1 MRWFDRASGD
11 GAQRAKFADVSPG
24 QRRIPSWVPG
34 RGVGEV
40 QRTESSLRP
49 PRLPSEF
56 VDAVRHEIGEVARA
70 GHAPEGARRS
80 EYPRHSM
87 PPASVAP
94 PSASGTGA
102 AAAVQ
107 APAPVAPA
115 VYEPDPALFEGI
127 ERAVMEL
134 ATERE
139 RVLSETAGQIAEL
152 AVMIA
157 RRVIGRELTLDPG
170 IVRGLVREGISALGQ
185 HDRVLVRLGEGFAS
199 SRDRLEEDLRAS
211 ESRLEVR
218 FDPALEPYGCVV
230 ETELGQVDES
240 IETRIK
246 TLLAA
251 LRPDAEQ

>member
-34 RGVGEV
+34 RGEV
-40 QRTESSLRP
+40 QRAESSLRP

-56 VDAVRHEIGEVARA
+56 VDAVRHEIGEVAHAR
-70 GHAPEGARRS
+70 GHAPEVQRRS
-80 EYPRHSM
+80 EYPRHSQAV
-87 PPASVAP
+87 PAPSIAPASAP
-94 PSASGTGA
+94 GA
-102 AAAVQ
+102 ALEAGAAVVS
-107 APAPVAPA
+107 AA

-185 HDRVLVRLGEGFAS
+185 HDRVLVRLGEGFAA
-199 SRDRLEEDLRAS
+199 SRERLEDDLRAS
-211 ESRLEVR
+211 ETRCEVR

-240 IETRIK
+240 IETRME

-251 LRPDAEQ
+251 LRPDTES